1 MGNLYVYVCAE
12 ADAQQLSSCGKPLEA
27 GSISRSRVGLKLNSY
42 LAGVLPCDPTLRNAP
57 LWANLGTENGPDFWT
72 NHIADGEHTR
82 RNHSREEVGI
92 IALNMSSVYEFLHKT
107 QCRKNCWKIR
117 CRKPHVLLY
126 EIVGPRKQNFIHSIE
141 YSRLCRISYTKRI
154 VGKSVGKKCNGN
166 LVFCCTKLT
175 HLKHCRKVVGKKS
188 CQSIG
193 I

>member
-92 IALNMSSVYEFLHKT
+92 IALNMSSVYEFPHKMMT
-107 QCRKNCWKIR
+107 LRLLDPRMGSQGTTKATPLAQTNIHVWIRKAQPAISAGCTLVPAVVFLQHFLVTKMR
-117 CRKPHVLLY
+117 PHS
-126 EIVGPRKQNFIHSIE
+126 GPRNVH
-141 YSRLCRISYTKRI
+141 
-154 VGKSVGKKCNGN
+154 NGA
-166 LVFCCTKLT
+166 LHTV
-175 HLKHCRKVVGKKS
+175 
-188 CQSIG
+188 
-193 I
+193 